1 MQVLCIDNLTI
12 TFTNSYVCHNYY
24 KKNRRNPWLFELF
37 YYINYNEYL
46 CILLRLKHL
55 SSSNLCNITQRK
67 MSATHHGQ
75 LTPTITKNLKLLCH
89 NRINHSHRLQI
100 GKQPAQSSAR
110 HKQMLHRNHQ
120 RTL

>member
-1 MQVLCIDNLTI
+1 MQVLCIDNLTL

-24 KKNRRNPWLFELF
+24 KKIEEILGCL
-37 YYINYNEYL
+37 NYFI
-46 CILLRLKHL
+46 ILIIMNISV
-55 SSSNLCNITQRK
+55 SSSDSSTYRHRTHCNITQRK